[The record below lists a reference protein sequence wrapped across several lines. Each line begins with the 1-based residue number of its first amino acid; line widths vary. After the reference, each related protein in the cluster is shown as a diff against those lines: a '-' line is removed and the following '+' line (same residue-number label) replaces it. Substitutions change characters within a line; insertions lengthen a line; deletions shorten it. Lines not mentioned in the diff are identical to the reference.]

1 MPFALL
7 YQFSDGS
14 EKSHGFSVQVFLVV
28 RWEGQ
33 FPIILHIE
41 VEIGSLL
48 LQIPFI

>member
-1 MPFALL
+1 MGLRKVMDFPF
-7 YQFSDGS
+7 
-14 EKSHGFSVQVFLVV
+14 VQVFLVV

-33 FPIILHIE
+33 LPIILHVE